1 MAAEF
6 DAVLKAPFGALGVR
20 TEGDA
25 VAEIRFLPPGTPAFK
40 PQTALAARACQQLS
54 SYLADPQA
62 GFDLPL
68 KAVVGDDGEV
78 FYTDDLKEAVDRSN
92 EWAQLLARTYVETH
106 ITDLDREPVRRTF
119 QITATFEIVA
129 ETAEEAE
136 EMWAGNGPEVGPGI
150 TMDSLTTW
158 TEIADDEQD
167 RSAR

>member
-68 KAVVGDDGEV
+68 KAAGTA
-78 FYTDDLKEAVDRSN
+78 F
-92 EWAQLLARTYVETH
+92 Q
-106 ITDLDREPVRRTF
+106 RRVW
-119 QITATFEIVA
+119 QA
-129 ETAEEAE
+129 
-136 EMWAGNGPEVGPGI
+136 
-150 TMDSLTTW
+150 
-158 TEIADDEQD
+158 IAAI
-167 RSAR
+167 RRVSSA